1 MEVGPE
7 GALYVLDW
15 HDADICGEA
24 VLDKDTG
31 RIFRITPTGSHADD
45 WNGRYSNLAEMS
57 DVRLAEMQTSE
68 SSWHSRRARVILQHR
83 ATNGS
88 IDSDAEAALNE
99 LFDAHP
105 NSDYRLRGMWALHV
119 TGLLTNDRLL
129 VALEDDDEYVRAWA
143 VQLLLDNKHPGA
155 RALDTFARMARS
167 DGSAVVRKY
176 LAGGL
181 QRMEEQDR
189 WEIAEGLLGRGEDA
203 DDHNI
208 PKLIWFG
215 VEPLVAEETNRAL
228 ALAAASEI
236 PLVTEFIARRVVDAD
251 AMESLTAALGQYG
264 EARVEML
271 QGMRAGLEGRTELS
285 PPAGWASVYE
295 ILREDEDAA
304 PIAIEVAQYFGD
316 DAAAGQLLERLMD
329 DAAPMD
335 QRKRALNG
343 LASQRREELIPEL
356 PILLDKAELRVE
368 SIRAVAA
375 FDHDPLG
382 VMLLEKYAEFDRKER
397 REALRALASR
407 PSYGWMLT
415 EALKS
420 GDIPKREVP
429 ADIARQLRRVVG
441 SGFVEVWGPID
452 EDPSDDSEAYAQ
464 YRALLT
470 PEAVDGASP
479 SRGRQVF
486 ERTCGACHM
495 MYGEGGAVGPD
506 LTGSNRTDLDYILTN
521 VLEPSAVIQ
530 DDYKMVVITTRDG
543 RTVIGNVASETD
555 RQVTLRV
562 VGRDEVVLNTSE
574 IQSRELSANSLM
586 PEGLFRTL
594 SDEEV
599 LDLVSYLHTAE
610 QVPASDE

>member
-1 MEVGPE
+1 
-7 GALYVLDW
+7 
-15 HDADICGEA
+15 
-24 VLDKDTG
+24 
-31 RIFRITPTGSHADD
+31 
-45 WNGRYSNLAEMS
+45 
-57 DVRLAEMQTSE
+57 
-68 SSWHSRRARVILQHR
+68 
-83 ATNGS
+83 
-88 IDSDAEAALNE
+88 
-99 LFDAHP
+99 
-105 NSDYRLRGMWALHV
+105 
-119 TGLLTNDRLL
+119 
-129 VALEDDDEYVRAWA
+129 
-143 VQLLLDNKHPGA
+143 
-155 RALDTFARMARS
+155 
-167 DGSAVVRKY
+167 
-176 LAGGL
+176 
-181 QRMEEQDR
+181 
-189 WEIAEGLLGRGEDA
+189 
-203 DDHNI
+203 
-208 PKLIWFG
+208 
-215 VEPLVAEETNRAL
+215 
-228 ALAAASEI
+228 
-236 PLVTEFIARRVVDAD
+236 
-251 AMESLTAALGQYG
+251 
-264 EARVEML
+264 
-271 QGMRAGLEGRTELS
+271 
-285 PPAGWASVYE
+285 
-295 ILREDEDAA
+295 
-304 PIAIEVAQYFGD
+304 
-316 DAAAGQLLERLMD
+316 MD

-343 LASQRREELIPEL
+343 LASQRREEMIPEL